1 MALWDD
7 QQYLQFSNER
17 TRPAVEL
24 LARVPLKDARVVVDL
39 GCGPGNS
46 TRLLIE
52 RWPHARV
59 IGVDSSSEM
68 LERARE
74 DLPAGEWVCS
84 DALSYRAESPPNLV
98 FSNALLHWLPDHAT
112 VFPALLEQLPPG
124 GVLAVQMPQNFA
136 APSHRLMRELA
147 GPWQAR
153 LRDVRA
159 ASPVHAPEFYYDLL
173 ASRAQRLDIWQT
185 TYAHVMPDVASI
197 VEWVKGT
204 GIRPYLAALSAA
216 EQAEYLAAY
225 ACGLDA
231 AYPARADGKRLFYFS
246 RIFIV
251 ATR

>member
-1 MALWDD
+1 MAWDD
-7 QQYLQFSNER
+7 EQYLQFATER
-17 TRPAVEL
+17 TRPAIEL
-24 LARVPLKDARVVVDL
+24 LARVPLSHASFVVDL

-46 TRLLIE
+46 THLLRT
-52 RWPHARV
+52 RWPGARV

-68 LERARE
+68 LQRAR
-74 DLPAGEWVCS
+74 DDFPAGEWVGS
-84 DALSYRAESPPNLV
+84 DALSYRAETPPDLV

-112 VFPALLEQLPPG
+112 VFPNLIEQLRSG

-136 APSHRLMRELA
+136 APSHRLMRELE
-147 GPWQAR
+147 GPWAAR
-153 LRDVRA
+153 LQSIGS

-173 ASRAQRLDIWQT
+173 ANRTQRLDIWQT

-225 ACGLDA
+225 ARGIDA
-231 AYPARADGKRLFYFS
+231 AYPERSDGKRLFFFS